1 MQRTQELVCEAV
13 IIVFFYFGTV
23 LSHLPLRSLDTPSG
37 PEQVNKLQL
46 LFCWTQLR
54 VEQVVFKNK
63 SFWLL
68 TYYSDVSHIMID
80 SSLSRHRAFL
90 DYETS

>member
-13 IIVFFYFGTV
+13 IIVFFYFCTV

-37 PEQVNKLQL
+37 PEQQITAA
-46 LFCWTQLR
+46 CWASCFQ
-54 VEQVVFKNK
+54 EQK
-63 SFWLL
+63 FWLL

-80 SSLSRHRAFL
+80 NSLSRHRTFL